1 MSGKDAQIAVL
12 AGNLD
17 FFGRRFTTF
26 FSGVTIS
33 SWKVS
38 AIVVSR

>member
-1 MSGKDAQIAVL
+1 LPGIWTSSAAVS
-12 AGNLD
+12 
-17 FFGRRFTTF
+17 TTF

-38 AIVVSR
+38 AIGNRL

>member
-1 MSGKDAQIAVL
+1 LPGICASVAAVS
-12 AGNLD
+12 
-17 FFGRRFTTF
+17 TTF

-38 AIVVSR
+38 GI